1 MTVRSQGIEDAEY
14 FQLQG
19 KSVEEG
25 IYTFQGRMQPLQSL
39 LQSGKMKIH
48 TFFHT
53 AQGTMKPES
62 LFRCYGRDFKSL
74 RNIHV
79 VYLTVHLHRCGK

>member
-25 IYTFQGRMQPLQSL
+25 IYTFQGRMRPLQSL

-53 AQGTMKPES
+53 ALQK
-62 LFRCYGRDFKSL
+62 
-74 RNIHV
+74 
-79 VYLTVHLHRCGK
+79 